1 MEKQDF
7 ISTEYSKAITDIKNA
22 VLQSRYKAA
31 SLANREL
38 LLLYFSIGEYIS
50 ENTRNKHWG
59 KGAIEIISDRLQQEL
74 PGLRGFSATNLK
86 NMRIFFEEWK
96 DYIPIHLLSQPIDK
110 SKRYTVP
117 EIRQL
122 TTAEL
127 ENQNITNRQLPTD
140 ELAEPNKLN
149 DSNRQLPT
157 AELAESKKVHDSNR
171 QLPTADLKTY
181 EIELFLKV
189 GFTLHREIIRYCNN
203 IAERLFYLEKSV
215 SGNWNVETLKY
226 NLKSNLFFHN
236 GKLLNNFEKTIDN
249 DNFRIKAINSF
260 KDELLL
266 DFINITDPDEETD
279 ERVIEQSIVN
289 NIKKFIMA
297 IGNDFCFMGNQYRLL
312 IDEDEFFI
320 DLLFFNRKLQSLVA
334 IELKKGKFKAEY
346 VGKMNLYLSALDEY
360 VKQPY
365 ENSSIGIILC
375 KEKNNKVVEF
385 AFRDTSKPMGV
396 IIYKNAKELPE
407 EYRNI
412 LPNEEELK
420 QLL

>member
-1 MEKQDF
+1 MVESNKMQ
-7 ISTEYSKAITDIKNA
+7 TEYSKAITDIKNA

-38 LLLYFSIGEYIS
+38 LLLYFGIGEYIS
-50 ENTRNKHWG
+50 ENTRNKNWG
-59 KGAIEIISDRLQQEL
+59 KGAIEIISNRLQQEL

-96 DYIPIHLLSQPIDK
+96 DYIPIHLLTQPIGNIR
-110 SKRYTVP
+110 RYTDI

-122 TTAEL
+122 ATDDLIEP
-127 ENQNITNRQLPTD
+127 NQSQYPNRQLST
-140 ELAEPNKLN
+140 AEIGLLN
-149 DSNRQLPT
+149 NSMLIRQL
-157 AELAESKKVHDSNR
+157 S
-171 QLPTADLKTY
+171 TADLY
-181 EIELFLKV
+181 PEVIEKFLKI
-189 GFTLHREIIRYCNN
+189 GFTLHREIIRYCDN
-203 IAERLFYLEKSV
+203 IEERLFYIEKSV
-215 SGNWNVETLKY
+215 SGNWNVEKLKY
-226 NLKSNLFFHN
+226 NLKSNLFFHK
-236 GKLLNNFEKTIDN
+236 GKLQNNFNKTIEN
-249 DNFRIKAINSF
+249 DTFRNKAINSF

-266 DFINITDPDEETD
+266 DFINITDPDEEPD
-279 ERVIEQSIVN
+279 ERVLEQSIVN

-297 IGNDFCFMGNQYRLL
+297 LGNDFCFMGNQYRLI

-365 ENSSIGIILC
+365 ENSSVGIILC
-375 KEKNNKVVEF
+375 KEKNNKIVEF

-396 IIYKNAKELPE
+396 MIYNNAKELPE
-407 EYRNI
+407 KYKDI
-412 LPNEEELK
+412 LPNAEELK
-420 QLL
+420 KLLG